1 MKVRELRGTS
11 PEELETK
18 LEELVQTYFNLRFQ
32 HKTGQLE
39 NPKRIRQVRR
49 DIARIKTIR
58 REQAL
63 QIR

>member
-1 MKVRELRGTS
+1 MKAREHRGLS
-11 PEELETK
+11 SEELDSR

-39 NPKRIRQVRR
+39 NPRRIRQVKK
-49 DIARIKTIR
+49 DIARVRTIK
-58 REQAL
+58 REQEL